1 MINLFYLLMIIKNR
15 IIFQDFTIQ
24 ILYESKQKVD

>member
-24 ILYESKQKVD
+24 ILYESKKKVD